1 MTLEKNTLLHN
12 RYRILEILGQGG
24 MGSVYRAID
33 ENLGVAVALKE
44 NLFTTEEYMRQF
56 RLEAVILANLR
67 HPNMP
72 RVSDHFELGD
82 QGQYLVMD
90 FIEGEDLRN
99 RMDRMGMI
107 SEEDAVQIGAAMCD
121 ALAYMHSRKPPI
133 LHRDI
138 KPGNVKITPD
148 GHIFLVDFG
157 LAKVYQGDNQATTTG
172 ARAMTPG
179 YSPPE
184 QYGTARTDP
193 RTDFYSLGAT
203 LYAALCGV
211 IPEDGLARAMDNA
224 QLTPLRKRNPKVSRR
239 FSAVIEKAMA
249 VDPSDRFQ
257 SAEDFKKALLGASSK
272 TLQLAGGHVVAPPPA
287 EAFLPNNPNDAVDS
301 VAASKEKTPR
311 PPVVGP
317 VHPPSTTDDQP
328 FVSPLKKQKERE
340 RKRRFATVRFFLIL
354 FLLFLGSV
362 PFWAPGILPADV
374 RGMIPFLA
382 PTSTVTP
389 SVTPSPLPT
398 QTLTATSTSTLVP
411 PTSTATA
418 TAIPTKTSLP
428 TVTSTV
434 GVDTITATPIAIVD
448 ATATLSVTPVGGGS
462 GQIAYASDRTGL
474 PQIYLVDLASLA
486 LVQVTNMPEGACQP
500 AWSPDG
506 KKMVFISPCKGEDEI
521 YYGAGLYI
529 INADGSDLIPIGTV
543 PGGDFDPAWSPD
555 GNSIAF
561 TSLRT
566 GQMEIFIMSVDDPT
580 SIIQITKGAGSVESR
595 QPAWSPDGT
604 QIAYVVKRFG
614 VYQLWLMNAD
624 GTDQKQIVRSGVAFS
639 DYLPTWSPDGSL
651 ILFNQRCATKFCFP
665 YLMSISATDRSV
677 EQGTFLQLNVISIE
691 DVDYSPDGFY
701 LLYEGEGGDE
711 NNDILY
717 MTVTGANST
726 RITTDKGLDFD
737 PTWRPYGN

>member
-12 RYRILEILGQGG
+12 RYRIIEILGQGG

-82 QGQYLVMD
+82 QGQYLIMD

-107 SEEDAVQIGAAMCD
+107 TEDDATQIGAAMCD
-121 ALAYMHSRKPPI
+121 ALAYLHSRKPPI

-239 FSAVIEKAMA
+239 FAAAIEKAMA

-257 SAEDFKKALLGASSK
+257 SAEDSKKALLGASSK
-272 TLQLAGGHVVAPPPA
+272 TLQLPGNHVVAPPPA
-287 EAFLPNNPNDAVDS
+287 DAFLPNDPNNAVDS
-301 VAASKEKTPR
+301 VAAAKEKTPR
-311 PPVVGP
+311 PPAVGP

-340 RKRRFATVRFFLIL
+340 RKRRHALTRFV
-354 FLLFLGSV
+354 LLLLLLLAGSV
-362 PFWAPGILPADV
+362 LIWAPGILPADV
-374 RGMIPFLA
+374 RGMIPFLV

-398 QTLTATSTSTLVP
+398 QTLTATSTSTAMP

-418 TAIPTKTSLP
+418 TALPTNTSLP
-428 TVTSTV
+428 TATGTV
-434 GVDTITATPIAIVD
+434 SVDPTMTATAAEL

-462 GQIAYASDRTGL
+462 GQIAYASDRSGL
-474 PQIYLVDLASLA
+474 PQIYLADLASQSLIQIA
-486 LVQVTNMPEGACQP
+486 DMPEGACQP

-506 KKMVFISPCKGEDEI
+506 KKLVFISPCKGEDEV

-529 INADGSDLIPIGTV
+529 INADGSDLTPIGTV

-566 GQMEIFIMSVDDPT
+566 GQMEIFILSVDDLS
-580 SIIQITKGAGSVESR
+580 SITQLTKGAGSIGSR

-604 QIAYVVKRFG
+604 QIVYVVKRLG
-614 VYQLWLMNAD
+614 VYQVWLMNAD
-624 GTDQKQIVRSGVAFS
+624 GANPKQIVRSGVAFS

-665 YLMSISATDRSV
+665 YLKSISATDRSV
-677 EQGTFLQLNVISIE
+677 EQGAFLQLNVISIE
-691 DVDYSPDGFY
+691 DVEYSPDGFR

-717 MTVTGANST
+717 MTVTGANNT
-726 RITTDKGLDFD
+726 RITTDPGLDFD
-737 PTWRPYGN
+737 PTWRPYGD